1 MAAGAGAAV
10 SNGTDDLQQSVSSP
24 STNAILEELSNYD
37 EVDIPST
44 SKGAEKCEILL
55 RAK

>member
-10 SNGTDDLQQSVSSP
+10 SNTDDLQLSVSSP